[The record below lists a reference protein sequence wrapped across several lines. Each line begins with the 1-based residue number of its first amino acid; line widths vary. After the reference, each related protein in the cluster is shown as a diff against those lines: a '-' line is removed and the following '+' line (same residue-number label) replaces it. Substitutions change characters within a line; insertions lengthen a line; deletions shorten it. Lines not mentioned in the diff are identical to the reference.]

1 MLKRPFKRRGYSGN
15 SQSEIEENELE
26 RIIMEQ
32 EIRMQEKYKLDL
44 NEIEKMKIKELRD
57 QLSKLHLSMI
67 DKKIRTK
74 LWD

>member
-1 MLKRPFKRRGYSGN
+1 
-15 SQSEIEENELE
+15 
-26 RIIMEQ
+26 MEQ
-32 EIRMQEKYKLDL
+32 EIRMEEKYKLDL

>member
-1 MLKRPFKRRGYSGN
+1 
-15 SQSEIEENELE
+15 
-26 RIIMEQ
+26 MEQ

-57 QLSKLHLSMI
+57 QLSKLHLNMI

>member
-1 MLKRPFKRRGYSGN
+1 
-15 SQSEIEENELE
+15 
-26 RIIMEQ
+26 MEQ